1 MGKVVATYNVKV
13 TLREPD
19 DLEEGK
25 SVDPL
30 TIEEIE
36 LTVAAAVAEN
46 ASGNGVL
53 AEATATAERTD
64 I

>member
-19 DLEEGK
+19 GLPETTSAQEPPTISRVEQFVSDAFLDMVGDDLHV
-25 SVDPL
+25 S
-30 TIEEIE
+30 
-36 LTVAAAVAEN
+36 TV
-46 ASGNGVL
+46 
-53 AEATATAERTD
+53 TAERTD